1 MITSIEDPRIAAD
14 PPRSHFNLLDAA
26 EAEALRAEGGG
37 CLWWL
42 YGVQDHRLSSRAVR
56 DRAIRTMLLYET
68 KPVAVVIGPERG
80 YVGLTM
86 EIGNRRA
93 LPLVPALAPVESP

>member
-1 MITSIEDPRIAAD
+1 
-14 PPRSHFNLLDAA
+14 
-26 EAEALRAEGGG
+26 
-37 CLWWL
+37 
-42 YGVQDHRLSSRAVR
+42 
-56 DRAIRTMLLYET
+56 
-68 KPVAVVIGPERG
+68 VAVVIGPERG